1 LWNARD
7 AQCCNEAARGGDP
20 HLIRLLIQRGLDVN
34 AVDNYSGTPL
44 CDIASRGK
52 PEAIAAL
59 VQLGADA
66 N

>member
-1 LWNARD
+1 
-7 AQCCNEAARGGDP
+7 
-20 HLIRLLIQRGLDVN
+20 LLIQRGLDVN